1 MKVHIS
7 VMVWELFVEHA
18 QEAVSG
24 EFTKAIIT
32 KGVVSEYVEAKNLSN
47 AVNRRDKGGCVFC

>member
-7 VMVWELFVEHA
+7 AMVWELLVEHA
-18 QEAVSG
+18 QEAVSE

-32 KGVVSEYVEAKNLSN
+32 KGVVREYVEAKNLSN
-47 AVNRRDKGGCVFC
+47 AVTRKDKWGCVFC